1 MNRREFVFSSA
12 CACLA
17 VAAAR
22 IELARATSAS
32 HYRCGTWPP
41 TPSEDIQATRVIE
54 ALRAHRVTF
63 RGKTVIP
70 VRFHIIHVGAQ
81 GYRATPTPAQS
92 SSGAAQSHLCAR
104 GARLHDCRCEAAE
117 NKAWFTHEPG
127 SPAEIEMKT
136 ELGKD
141 TARTPISTRP
151 SRAARCRAT
160 RPSRGRE
167 PPRPNATAS
176 SSIMRAFPSGP
187 RRTTPRPSFPA
198 WRPCISSATG
208 PAGSLTPSRTDA
220 TRKAPA

>member
-1 MNRREFVFSSA
+1 VDRREFVFSSA

-22 IELARATSAS
+22 IGLARAASAS

-81 GYRATPTPAQS
+81 GYLPHRRLKAQVALLNRIYAPA
-92 SSGAAQSHLCAR
+92 GLAFTIAD
-104 GARLHDCRCEAAE
+104 ARLHE

-136 ELGKD
+136 EL
-141 TARTPISTRP
+141 ARTP
-151 SRAARCRAT
+151 RAPQYLYGGTGRRAVGLRT
-160 RPSRGRE
+160 SCRGR
-167 PPRPNATAS
+167 RPA
-176 SSIMRAFPSGP
+176 RRHRHPSA
-187 RRTTPRPSFPA
+187 RLERPGKRPLASFPV
-198 WRPCISSATG
+198 WR
-208 PAGSLTPSRTDA
+208 L
-220 TRKAPA
+220 